1 MTALAPVL
9 EAFFTEGLCQQRAAS
24 PNTIA
29 AYRDTFRLVLRFAQ
43 QKLGKAPS
51 DLLLTDLDADFVGAF
66 LQHLER
72 DRGNSARTRNAR
84 LAAIR
89 SFFRFAA
96 PREPAQAAV
105 AQRVLAIPQKRTDHK
120 VVSYLT
126 REELGAL
133 LAAPDTTTWIGRRD
147 HTLMLVAAQT
157 GLRVS
162 ELVELRVD
170 QIIRGPGAHVRCRG
184 KGRKERATPL
194 TRETLKAL
202 RQWLRERGGAP
213 QDAVFPSLRG
223 GPLSRDAVERRLAK
237 YALIASKK
245 CPALRDRRVTPH
257 ILRHTTAVH
266 LLQAGVDCA
275 MIALVLGHESIATTQ
290 IYLEADLATK
300 EKALARAGPLPARPR
315 RYRPADRL
323 LAFLESL

>member
-1 MTALAPVL
+1 MTALAPLL

-29 AYRDTFRLVLRFAQ
+29 AYRDTFRLLLRFAQ

-51 DLLLTDLDADFVGAF
+51 DLLLTDLDADFVAAF

-96 PREPAQAAV
+96 PREPAQSAV
-105 AQRVLAIPQKRTDHK
+105 AQRVLAIPQKRTDRK
-120 VVSYLT
+120 VVSYLS
-126 REELGAL
+126 REELAAL

-162 ELVELRVD
+162 ELVGLRVE
-170 QIIRGPGAHVRCRG
+170 QIVRDSETYIRCLG
-184 KGRKERATPL
+184 KGRKERCTPL
-194 TRETLKAL
+194 TRETRKAL
-202 RQWLRERGGAP
+202 RQWLRERRGAP
-213 QDAVFPSLRG
+213 EDAVFPSRRG
-223 GPLSRDAVERRLAK
+223 GPLSRDAVERLLAK
-237 YALIASKK
+237 YAALASKK
-245 CPALRDRRVTPH
+245 CPALRGRRVTPH
-257 ILRHTTAVH
+257 VLRHTTAVH
-266 LLQAGVDCA
+266 LLHAGVECA
-275 MIALVLGHESIATTQ
+275 MIALILGHESIATTQ
-290 IYLEADLATK
+290 IYLEADLTTK
-300 EKALARAGPLPARPR
+300 EKALARAGPLPARPGR
-315 RYRPADRL
+315 FRPPDRL